1 MLRWLIPVLILANL
15 LMLAV
20 AHGAFGP
27 LPAAGAREP
36 HHLLLQVRPES
47 LSTRAAESRRCR
59 RSGDRRRA
67 GARRTRPGVA
77 ARPISKNNKR
87 RRRQDCARTFFRSAV
102 VERSCSNAIASA
114 LPPQPRTSADSAS
127 VSMS

>member
-47 LSTRAAESRRCR
+47 LSTRPLSSEDAADQAIV
-59 RSGDRRRA
+59 GGPA
-67 GARRTRPGVA
+67 PVARV
-77 ARPISKNNKR
+77 
-87 RRRQDCARTFFRSAV
+87 Q
-102 VERSCSNAIASA
+102 ASP
-114 LPPQPRTSADSAS
+114 LGKQ
-127 VSMS
+127 